1 MKNSILLCAL
11 ILFTSC
17 NDQVIQSHHSLKIGD
32 SALTL
37 PRLLDS
43 PSPNASYSAT
53 EITYTQNRFV
63 GLGMLKDK
71 TLSIDAARETAE
83 AQESEYEERNDG
95 QFQIVLD
102 TTQFLTIDEYVL
114 PEDFYDNLTF
124 EDRFNGGLERK
135 LKQYPQNRYRSF
147 PVFVINK
154 SDSPNTLWI
163 EDGSIAMIYEAVDR
177 SGNWKP
183 IEFKTYSWCGNSYW
197 DLNLEKDQ
205 FALFK
210 VPQQSGD
217 FKTRLRLKARIG
229 EQVFYSNEIS
239 GSIHTR
245 QFDFNDSSEPYEWHY
260 ILDPES
266 QASLFLD
273 K

>member
-1 MKNSILLCAL
+1 MKHSILICAL
-11 ILFTSC
+11 VLFISC
-17 NDQVIQSHHSLKIGD
+17 NDQVTQSPHSQNF
-32 SALTL
+32 AEATLTL

-63 GLGMLKDK
+63 GLGMLNEK
-71 TLSIDAARETAE
+71 TLSINT
-83 AQESEYEERNDG
+83 AQENADG
-95 QFQIVLD
+95 QEPDYQERDNALFQIVID

-114 PEDFYDNLTF
+114 PDDFYDNLGF
-124 EDRFNGGLERK
+124 GEYFNGGLERK
-135 LKQYPQNRYRSF
+135 LKQYPENRYRSL

-154 SDSPNTLWI
+154 SDSPNTLLI
-163 EDGSIAMIYEAVDR
+163 EDGAIAMIYEAVDR

-183 IEFKTYSWCGNSYW
+183 IEFKTYSWCGNSYY
-197 DLNLEKDQ
+197 DLNLKKDQ

-217 FKTRLRLKARIG
+217 FKTRLRLKARMG

-239 GSIHTR
+239 GSIHTG
-245 QFDFNDSSEPYEWHY
+245 QFDFNESKEPYEWHY

-273 K
+273 E